1 MRYDDQILE
10 QVRAANDIVDVI
22 SEYFPLKRAGRNF
35 KARSPFTDEK
45 TPSFMVSPEK
55 QIFHCF
61 STGKGGDVFGFLMQ
75 YENLSFPEALRKLA
89 ERAHIQLPE
98 KQAGA
103 RRDRPETEKIYD
115 IYRYAA
121 EYYAGILKHPEQGK
135 AARKYLGERGFD
147 QAIVDEFQLGWAP
160 DAWQGLYEFL
170 SKKGIPEDLLVKSRL
185 VNKSDKGRVYDVF
198 RGRLMFPIFNLQ
210 GKVVA
215 FGGRILGQGEGPKY
229 LNSPENPIFVKRRE
243 LFGLHSAK
251 KFLKGDLPRI
261 LVVEGYFDYLRLHQ
275 KGFQYSVATLGT
287 ALTEEH
293 VSVLKRFVQ
302 DVIVIYDGDK
312 AGESASL
319 RGLEVFIE
327 GGLNVKLIQMP
338 EGSDP
343 DDFLAVQGPEA
354 FQKLLDGALDFFDYK
369 LRILTKRYNR
379 NDSAG
384 LVKISQEALDTL
396 HKIKNPVLLDRYL
409 RQLAQTLGVDENSLR
424 TEMQRK
430 AQAPGADRGRPAGDR
445 ASAVGAALG
454 VRNKTRQS
462 AEALLWG
469 LAFDDPA
476 FRDLLFREIE
486 EDDLREKESL
496 RLFRYLKEKRDQ
508 PEYWSL
514 TRLMPH
520 LQDESFKEALTGV
533 TLFEWGADEKPK
545 AFRDSIAAIKRQR
558 REQRLIELRREI
570 SDAER
575 QGQREALVV
584 LTQEYQTLLR
594 EKT

>member
-35 KARSPFTDEK
+35 KAKSPFTEEK

-89 ERAHIQLPE
+89 ERAHIDLPE
-98 KQAGA
+98 KQRGP
-103 RRDRPETEKIYD
+103 RQDRPETEKIFD

-121 EYYAGILKHPEQGK
+121 EYYAELLKHPQQGK
-135 AARKYLGERGFD
+135 AARAYLAERGFD
-147 QAIVDEFQLGWAP
+147 QTVVDEFQLGWAP
-160 DAWQGLYEFL
+160 EAWQGLYEFL
-170 SKKGIPEDLLVKSRL
+170 SKKGIPEGLLIKSRL

-198 RGRLMFPIFNLQ
+198 RGRLMFPIHNLQ

-215 FGGRILGQGEGPKY
+215 FGGRILGKGEGPKY

-275 KGFQYSVATLGT
+275 KGFPYSVATLGT

-293 VSVLKRFVQ
+293 VGVLKRFVQ

-319 RGLEVFIE
+319 RGLEVFLE

-338 EGSDP
+338 EGNDP
-343 DDFLAVQGPEA
+343 DDFLATQGPEA

-384 LVKISQEALDTL
+384 LVKISQEALETL
-396 HKIKNPVLLDRYL
+396 RKIKNPVLLDRYL
-409 RQLAQTLGVDENSLR
+409 RQLGQTLGVDENSLR
-424 TEMQRK
+424 AEMQRG
-430 AQAPGADRGRPAGDR
+430 AQTRMNAGTER
-445 ASAVGAALG
+445 NAAVSPVAAA
-454 VRNKTRQS
+454 VNARSRNRQS
-462 AEALLWG
+462 AEALMWG
-469 LAFDDPA
+469 LAFDEPG
-476 FRDLLFREIE
+476 FREMLFREIA
-486 EDDLREKESL
+486 EDDLQQRESRK
-496 RLFRYLKEKRDQ
+496 LFRYLKDKADA
-508 PEYWSL
+508 PEHWSL

-520 LQDESFKEALTGV
+520 LQDEGFREELTGV
-533 TLFEWGADEKPK
+533 TLFEWTPEDKPK
-545 AFRDSIAAIKRQR
+545 AFRDSLAAIKRQR
-558 REQRLIELRREI
+558 REQRLIELRRGI
-570 SDAER
+570 ADAER
-575 QGQREALVV
+575 QGEHQALIA
-584 LTQEYQTLLR
+584 LTQEYQTLLK